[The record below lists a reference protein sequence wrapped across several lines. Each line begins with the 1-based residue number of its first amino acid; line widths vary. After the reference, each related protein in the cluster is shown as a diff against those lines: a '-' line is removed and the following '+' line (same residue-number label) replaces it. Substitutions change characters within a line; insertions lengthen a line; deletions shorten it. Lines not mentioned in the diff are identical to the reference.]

1 MTEAVRRPQHL
12 TTGIATIVAS
22 VLAMSIADTIIKSS
36 SAHFTL
42 WQVYVLRSLLVIPT
56 LIAMMRLRRSP
67 IDLRA
72 VLKPWVIL
80 RSLLLAFMYVALYA
94 AIPVLSLP
102 VIAASAYTGPLF
114 IALLSALLIGEP
126 VGGRR
131 WLAIAIGFG
140 GVLLVIR
147 PAAAD
152 FSPLA
157 LIPVGSALLYA
168 LAAIITRSKCAAE
181 APPVLGLAL
190 NLGLLILGGAMS
202 ALLASWQPSLPDGA
216 AYPFLLGPWGT
227 TGLREWGILAVLA
240 VLMLG
245 ISIGLAKAYQSAPP
259 SIIATFDYSYL
270 LFAGLWSY
278 LVFAEAPNL
287 PTMAGMA
294 LIALAG
300 WLVVG
305 RPSPTV
311 RQVATTKALP

>member
-1 MTEAVRRPQHL
+1 
-12 TTGIATIVAS
+12 
-22 VLAMSIADTIIKSS
+22 
-36 SAHFTL
+36 
-42 WQVYVLRSLLVIPT
+42 
-56 LIAMMRLRRSP
+56 MMRLRRSP
-67 IDLRA
+67 IGLRA
-72 VLKPWVIL
+72 VLKPWVVL
-80 RSLLLAFMYVALYA
+80 RSLLLALMYVALYA

-157 LIPVGSALLYA
+157 LIPMGSALLYA
-168 LAAIITRSKCAAE
+168 LAAIITRSKCAME
-181 APPVLGLAL
+181 APPTLGLAL

-202 ALLASWQPSLPDGA
+202 ALLASWQPALPDGA
-216 AYPFLLGPWGT
+216 AYPFLLGAWGT

-245 ISIGLAKAYQSAPP
+245 ISVGLAKAYQSAAP

-278 LVFAEAPNL
+278 LVFAEAPNF

-300 WLVVG
+300 WLVIG
-305 RPSPTV
+305 RPSPAAG
-311 RQVATTKALP
+311 QAATTKASP